1 MSMFMKSVIENKKD
15 LLGWK
20 SCQSLN
26 KRRTLNTSPK
36 WHWTVDIK
44 ITVEPPLMATSPQ
57 QPSLH
62 NSHLSTVTTSPQQ
75 PPLHNRHLST
85 TDTSLQWPPLY
96 NSHLFTT
103 ATSLQQTPLYNRH
116 LSTTATSLQQTPLYN
131 SHLFTTDTSL
141 QQPPLY
147 NRHLFT
153 TDTSLQRPL
162 YFVPANRPHLDF
174 YLNLST
180 TATSLQWQWPLN
192 SVPNYQ
198 NNLSTT
204 VRFFSYWWK
213 C

>member
-116 LSTTATSLQQTPLYN
+116 L
-131 SHLFTTDTSL
+131 FTTDTSL